1 MTARCFRFQK
11 VGFVHLEKKDY
22 SATAAAIKKKDEM
35 SHRGLIDLLEICK
48 LLHFL
53 NKQWVWPWLLL
64 RVYSM
69 TRHIC
74 WEKNKQTKKT
84 GKPNGHWRRF
94 PLNRH
99 GYCSY
104 PLKNSKAS
112 WVTALDN
119 YNLTLPCGISLC
131 PVTPELSTFHANKVL
146 ISFIL
151 NGGPWQ
157 EVSRQEIQFQQ
168 NSSGRFYHHQA
179 LTVSSLTEKK
189 KHCFTQWN
197 GK

>member
-1 MTARCFRFQK
+1 
-11 VGFVHLEKKDY
+11 
-22 SATAAAIKKKDEM
+22 M

-119 YNLTLPCGISLC
+119 YNSTLPCGISLC

-189 KHCFTQWN
+189 NTVSLSEMANNWRLLFQRVWI
-197 GK
+197 

>member
-1 MTARCFRFQK
+1 
-11 VGFVHLEKKDY
+11 
-22 SATAAAIKKKDEM
+22 M

-74 WEKNKQTKKT
+74 WEKKQTNQKNWKAKWTLETVPSEQAWILQLSTEKT
-84 GKPNGHWRRF
+84 GCR
-94 PLNRH
+94 
-99 GYCSY
+99 
-104 PLKNSKAS
+104 NSKAS

-119 YNLTLPCGISLC
+119 YSSTLPCGISLC
-131 PVTPELSTFHANKVL
+131 PVMPELSTFHANKVL

-157 EVSRQEIQFQQ
+157 EVNRQEIQFQQ

-179 LTVSSLTEKK
+179 LTVSTVSLKK

>member
-1 MTARCFRFQK
+1 MIASQSLFNDQT
-11 VGFVHLEKKDY
+11 H
-22 SATAAAIKKKDEM
+22 
-35 SHRGLIDLLEICK
+35 
-48 LLHFL
+48 
-53 NKQWVWPWLLL
+53 LL
-64 RVYSM
+64 R
-69 TRHIC
+69 
-74 WEKNKQTKKT
+74 KKQTNQKNWKAKWTLETVPSEQAWILQLPTEKT
-84 GKPNGHWRRF
+84 GCR
-94 PLNRH
+94 
-99 GYCSY
+99 
-104 PLKNSKAS
+104 NSKAS

-119 YNLTLPCGISLC
+119 YNSTLPCGISLC

-189 KHCFTQWN
+189 KTLFHSVKWQITEDCCFRESEFREGN
-197 GK
+197 RHARGM